1 MSNTF
6 FPPKNLAI
14 YEMIMKNTAEPDKPH
29 VVEKETKGGGGGS
42 IFMLG
47 L

>member
-14 YEMIMKNTAEPDKPH
+14 YEIIMKNTAQPDKPH
-29 VVEKETKGGGGGS
+29 VVEKETKGEGGES

>member
-1 MSNTF
+1 
-6 FPPKNLAI
+6 
-14 YEMIMKNTAEPDKPH
+14 MIMKNTAEPDKPH
-29 VVEKETKGGGGGS
+29 VVEKETKGGGS